1 MENRRTN
8 KQKSEKNRFRCA
20 MIAPP
25 PERMDTVPTPR
36 PRIFVVDDDEVIA
49 TSLTAI
55 LKISGFEAA
64 AFQNP
69 LDALNAARVE
79 APDLLISEVVMPE
92 LSGIELAL
100 RFKEECP
107 SCKVLLF
114 SGQAATANL
123 LQKARDQGHDFTLL
137 SKPIHPTD
145 LLREILR
152 IME

>member
-1 MENRRTN
+1 M
-8 KQKSEKNRFRCA
+8 Q
-20 MIAPP
+20 
-25 PERMDTVPTPR
+25 TPGS
-36 PRIFVVDDDEVIA
+36 RIFVVDDDEVIA

>member
-1 MENRRTN
+1 
-8 KQKSEKNRFRCA
+8 
-20 MIAPP
+20 MIATPL
-25 PERMDTVPTPR
+25 ERMDTVPTPG
-36 PRIFVVDDDEVIA
+36 PRIFVVDNDEVIA

-64 AFQNP
+64 AFHNP
-69 LDALNAARVE
+69 LDALNAARVGP
-79 APDLLISEVVMPE
+79 PDLLISEVVMPE

-100 RFKEECP
+100 RFKEECS